1 MPVTLTRDGAI
12 ALLIINNPPVN
23 AMGHAVRAALKARL
37 DEAVA
42 NPEVQAI
49 VLACAGRTFVAGA
62 DIAEFGKPRA
72 EPLTATLA
80 AALEQSPKP
89 VVAALHGTALGG
101 GLEIALGC
109 HWRIAAA
116 ETRMGL
122 PEVKLGLCPGGGG
135 TQRLPRAVGTTRAL
149 EMIAGGEMIA
159 APVAL
164 EAGLIDEIAGGEL
177 RPAAM
182 ALARRVLAEKLPI
195 RRLSEIGVAAESPD
209 TFNAFRDAIRQR
221 QRGREAPLKAIDAVA
236 AASLPFAEGIAVER
250 ATFIELEAGAQS
262 RALRHA
268 FFAERETAKVPGLA
282 TDLKLRDIARAAV
295 IGAGTMG
302 SGIALCFAQ
311 AGIPVTLIESDR
323 TALER
328 GLAALRRN
336 AESLTK
342 RQSWDAGAFEQRLA
356 LVTSA
361 LELDAAVDADIVVE
375 AVFEEL
381 DLKRHVFAALDR
393 IAKPGA
399 ILATNTSY
407 QDVDAIAAATKRPE
421 DVLGLHFFSPAHI
434 MRLVEVVRAK
444 RTAPAVLSSALALA
458 RKLKKLPVVVGAA
471 PGFVGN
477 RLLYER
483 SRAAELL
490 LQEGASPAEIDRAMI
505 AFSFPMGPFAA
516 SDLAGLDVSFRA
528 RRATG
533 QSSPIADALAEAGR
547 HGQKTG
553 GGYYRYAPGSRKP
566 EPDPEADAIVARV
579 RNALGATTRR
589 DFTVAA
595 IVERLIYPMVNEGA
609 RLLESG
615 IALRPGD
622 IDMVCIHGYGFPAQ
636 RGGPMFYADEVG
648 LRAVRDSLDRL
659 ARASGD
665 ATLVPA
671 PLIERRLKE
680 GRGFFS

>member
-1 MPVTLTRDGAI
+1 MPVSLTRDGAI
-12 ALLIINNPPVN
+12 ALLIIDSPPVN
-23 AMGHAVRAALKARL
+23 AMGHAVRAALLAKL
-37 DEAVA
+37 NEALA
-42 NPEVQAI
+42 DPAIQAI

-89 VVAALHGTALGG
+89 VVVALHGTALGG

-135 TQRLPRAVGTTRAL
+135 TQRLPRAIGTARAL

-159 APVAL
+159 APAAL

-177 RPAAM
+177 HPAAI

-195 RRLSEIGVAAESPD
+195 RRLSEISVAAEPPD
-209 TFNAFRDAIRQR
+209 TFDTFRRMVRQR
-221 QRGREAPLKAIDAVA
+221 QRAREAPLRAIDAVA
-236 AASLPFAEGIAVER
+236 ATSLPFAEGMAVER
-250 ATFIELEAGAQS
+250 AIFVELEAGAQS

-282 TDLKLRDIARAAV
+282 VDLPVRDIARAAV

-302 SGIALCFAQ
+302 SGIALCFAL

-323 TALER
+323 AALDR
-328 GLAALRRN
+328 GLAALRRSG
-336 AESLTK
+336 ESLAK
-342 RQSWDAGAFEQRLA
+342 RQNLDTGELGRRLA
-356 LVTSA
+356 LVTPA
-361 LELDAAVDADIVVE
+361 LELDAAADADIVVE

-381 DLKRHVFAALDR
+381 DLKRAVFAALDR
-393 IAKPGA
+393 IARPAA

-407 QDVDAIAAATKRPE
+407 QDVDAMAAATQRPE

-444 RTAPAVLSSALALA
+444 RTAPAVLASALALA
-458 RKLKKLPVVVGAA
+458 RKLKKLPVVVGSA

-490 LQEGASPAEIDRAMI
+490 LQEGASPEQVDAAMVG
-505 AFSFPMGPFAA
+505 FGFPMGPFAA

-528 RRATG
+528 RRAAG
-533 QSSPIADALAEAGR
+533 QSSPIADALAEGGR
-547 HGQKTG
+547 HGQKTNA
-553 GGYYRYAPGSRKP
+553 GYYRYAPGSRDP
-566 EPDPEADAIVARV
+566 EPDPGAAAIIERI
-579 RNALGATTRR
+579 RRALGTTTRR
-589 DFTVAA
+589 DFTAA
-595 IVERLIYPMVNEGA
+595 SIVERLVYPMVNEGA

-615 IALRPGD
+615 TALRPGD
-622 IDMVCIHGYGFPAQ
+622 IDMVCLHGYGFPAQ

-648 LRAVRDSLDRL
+648 LRLVRDALDRL
-659 ARASGD
+659 AREQGD
-665 ATLVPA
+665 AALTPA